1 VKSSRRYNGNHSYNN
16 RQGQSL
22 GSIAI
27 LFMYIAGAIGANGD
41 GAGGGGGGGGGN
53 GSLDEDGSCVADGST
68 GGGSEDGSKSSKS
81 AGGMIRNAGQT
92 LDSKSTG
99 GGGGSSRYTMDEVVK
114 NGGWGLPPEAHLAL
128 DSGTLCNIP
137 KIRAE
142 DWAGSKGIINDEGS
156 PVILVTA
163 NTGGAWSG
171 SGGEDAVNA
180 NSEFLEICQRKELL
194 RRYSETEVILSSA
207 NTFSYDKRHETL
219 QTYLD
224 DLLNPVTLEHVAGK
238 TWYHFGDNKYEE
250 GEWTNFTE
258 HYIRPQF
265 EYDREPFFSFGIG
278 ASGSGVPFH
287 THGAVFAEVLYGRK
301 RWFLT
306 APRDKPTYNPDA
318 TSLRWLTKVKPTLP
332 SSHPLIY
339 DCTLGPG
346 EVLFIGHQWWHATL
360 NIGQTVFISTF
371 I

>member
-1 VKSSRRYNGNHSYNN
+1 MKSSRRYNGNHSYNN

-53 GSLDEDGSCVADGST
+53 GSLDEDGSCVADGCT

-163 NTGGAWSG
+163 NSGGAWSG

-207 NTFSYDKRHETL
+207 NTFSYDKRFVVYAL
-219 QTYLD
+219 YLTFTFC
-224 DLLNPVTLEHVAGK
+224 V
-238 TWYHFGDNKYEE
+238 NKSL
-250 GEWTNFTE
+250 
-258 HYIRPQF
+258 I
-265 EYDREPFFSFGIG
+265 FSFSRCSCSYRI
-278 ASGSGVPFH
+278 
-287 THGAVFAEVLYGRK
+287 L
-301 RWFLT
+301 WF
-306 APRDKPTYNPDA
+306 
-318 TSLRWLTKVKPTLP
+318 
-332 SSHPLIY
+332 
-339 DCTLGPG
+339 
-346 EVLFIGHQWWHATL
+346 
-360 NIGQTVFISTF
+360 
-371 I
+371 

>member
-1 VKSSRRYNGNHSYNN
+1 
-16 RQGQSL
+16 
-22 GSIAI
+22 
-27 LFMYIAGAIGANGD
+27 M
-41 GAGGGGGGGGGN
+41 
-53 GSLDEDGSCVADGST
+53 LDYFFADGPLV
-68 GGGSEDGSKSSKS
+68 DPVWDQS

-224 DLLNPVTLEHVAGK
+224 DLLNPVTLEH
-238 TWYHFGDNKYEE
+238 YEE

-360 NIGQTVFISTF
+360 NIGQTNARFKVASARTSAAPTTGARLSLPHHNIQAMMRLQLQKPTAPPPLSYV
-371 I
+371 IQWLKQR